1 MTAGAGQYEQ
11 AAAVAGQVD
20 PRSASD
26 AGARTVRAWSLAR
39 ADHPDLAAAAFA
51 DAADRYPQLPAREED
66 RLMAAQALLAQDR
79 AGDAEGAFLA
89 AADSSSTAAQ
99 RMAQWAAAP
108 DAAARAL
115 VASRATDVLLTPDV
129 WRGKAWV
136 FPDSAGVQADA
147 LRTVG
152 TGGTA
157 VSPDFVSPATLSIAN
172 VSARMDSVAG
182 RAPNGGL
189 TLVDRDALQRAV
201 FTSEPS
207 DAAGSDART
216 AMVHAVHVL
225 HDADVGVAIG
235 NAALASR
242 RSNLA
247 LQIQLLER
255 ERASIAAAGDSLGPM
270 FGRLSARRGF
280 TRASHA
286 ACRRSGSSPP
296 RAVCAPAGRHA
307 QSGGRERAADR

>member
-1 MTAGAGQYEQ
+1 
-11 AAAVAGQVD
+11 
-20 PRSASD
+20 
-26 AGARTVRAWSLAR
+26 
-39 ADHPDLAAAAFA
+39 
-51 DAADRYPQLPAREED
+51 
-66 RLMAAQALLAQDR
+66 MAAQALLAQDR

-115 VASRATDVLLTPDV
+115 VAARATDVLLTPDV

-172 VSARMDSVAG
+172 VSARIDSVAG

-201 FTSEPS
+201 FTS
-207 DAAGSDART
+207 
-216 AMVHAVHVL
+216 
-225 HDADVGVAIG
+225 
-235 NAALASR
+235 SR
-242 RSNLA
+242 
-247 LQIQLLER
+247 
-255 ERASIAAAGDSLGPM
+255 P
-270 FGRLSARRGF
+270 
-280 TRASHA
+280 T
-286 ACRRSGSSPP
+286 P
-296 RAVCAPAGRHA
+296 RARCAHRDGARSPR
-307 QSGGRERAADR
+307 SP